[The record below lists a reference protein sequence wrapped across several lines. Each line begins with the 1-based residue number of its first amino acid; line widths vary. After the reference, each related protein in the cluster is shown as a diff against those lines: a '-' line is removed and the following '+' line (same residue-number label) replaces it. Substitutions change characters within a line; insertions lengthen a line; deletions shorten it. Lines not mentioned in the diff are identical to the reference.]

1 MEFYTIFVIF
11 RSMKLV
17 VLLADISWDCVETL
31 SDLFIQVLEYCPQ
44 IQQKIRLFTME
55 MWCKFQRFIIYSYNR
70 RNYIGYIRTIYE
82 LILIF
87 TSSNKAEVMWS
98 FCLSVCLSFCEQD
111 YWKSDEPISL
121 KLSVMIGPFGQSN
134 PLKSSLT
141 SSCCFV
147 KCLKQRTS
155 WGFCRAS
162 QNRD

>member
-70 RNYIGYIRTIYE
+70 RNYIYTYNIWINFNFYLLKQGGGYVI
-82 LILIF
+82 
-87 TSSNKAEVMWS
+87 V
-98 FCLSVCLSFCEQD
+98 LSVCLSFCEQD